1 MTKKST
7 EQFIEKSIKKHGDK
21 YDYSKVNYINN
32 NTNVIIICKEH
43 GEFLQLPKTHKRGNG
58 CKDCGRE
65 KTINSKK
72 SNTNDFIKKSNIKH
86 NNKYDY
92 SKVEYIKANQKVIII
107 CKKHGEFEQTP
118 NGHLDGKG
126 CRNCSTEINS
136 DKLRKTTKQFIE
148 DSIKIHGNTYD
159 YSKVEY
165 KSVGEKV
172 IIICKKH
179 GEFEQTPNSHLSKES
194 GCIKCA
200 GCYKSNTEDF
210 IEKAKKIHDNE
221 YDYSK
226 VEYKNAGEKVIIICK
241 EHGEFEQTPNSH
253 LSKEHGCIKCG
264 YNMYIFSNN
273 NFIIEANKI
282 HNNKYDYSKIDYKK
296 MNEKVM
302 IICNYHGIF
311 EQTPS
316 NHITNKQGCPLCGG
330 HCLSNTTEFI
340 EKSIKKHGD
349 KYDYSKV
356 NYINNNTKVII
367 ICKEHGEYEQ
377 TPQSHLV
384 GYGCKDCGI
393 EAMKTKQKTNFDDF
407 IINANIKHKN
417 KYEYSQMNY
426 INAREKIKII
436 CKEHGE
442 FEQTPDSHLRGCGCP
457 YCKNKTE
464 FILYE
469 YLQKLYEITTQ
480 FKKDWCKN
488 NNTNK
493 YLPFDFCIE
502 NLKIII
508 ELDGRQHFEQVMNWK
523 TPEEQSET
531 DIYKQKCANE
541 NEYSIIR
548 LLQEDV
554 FNDNYNWKTELI
566 NNIEKI
572 KKDNIIQNI
581 YMCKNSEY
589 ENFIN

>member
-1 MTKKST
+1 MSNNT
-7 EQFIEKSIKKHGDK
+7 IEFIKKAKEVHGDK
-21 YDYSKVNYINN
+21 YDYS
-32 NTNVIIICKEH
+32 NVDYKHNLKEVKIICKTH
-43 GEFLQLPKTHKRGNG
+43 GEFLQLPKIHKRGSS
-58 CKDCGRE
+58 CKNCGRD
-65 KTINSKK
+65 KLINSRK
-72 SNTNDFIKKSNIKH
+72 SNTNDFIKKANIIH

-107 CKKHGEFEQTP
+107 CKKHSDFLQTP
-118 NGHLDGKG
+118 NDHLDGKG

-136 DKLRKTTKQFIE
+136 DKQRKTTKQFIE
-148 DSIKIHGNTYD
+148 DSIKIHGNKYD
-159 YSKVEY
+159 YSNVEY

-172 IIICKKH
+172 IIICKEH
-179 GEFEQTPNSHLSKES
+179 GEFKQTPNSHLSQKS

-210 IEKAKKIHDNE
+210 IEKAKKIHDNK

-226 VEYKNAGEKVIIICK
+226 VEYKNAIEKVNIICK
-241 EHGEFEQTPNSH
+241 EHGQFEQTPNGH
-253 LSKEHGCIKCG
+253 LDGRGC
-264 YNMYIFSNN
+264 
-273 NFIIEANKI
+273 NK
-282 HNNKYDYSKIDYKK
+282 
-296 MNEKVM
+296 
-302 IICNYHGIF
+302 
-311 EQTPS
+311 
-316 NHITNKQGCPLCGG
+316 
-330 HCLSNTTEFI
+330 
-340 EKSIKKHGD
+340 
-349 KYDYSKV
+349 
-356 NYINNNTKVII
+356 
-367 ICKEHGEYEQ
+367 
-377 TPQSHLV
+377 
-384 GYGCKDCGI
+384 CGI
-393 EAMKTKQKTNFDDF
+393 ETMKTKQKTNFDDF

-457 YCKNKTE
+457 YCVNKTE

-469 YLQKLYEITTQ
+469 YIQKKYEITKQ

-502 NLKIII
+502 NFKIII

-523 TPEEQSET
+523 TPEEQL
-531 DIYKQKCANE
+531 DNDKYKQKCANE
-541 NEYSIIR
+541 NGYSIIR

-554 FNDNYNWKTELI
+554 FNDKYDWKTELV

-572 KKDNIIQNI
+572 KTDNIIQNI
-581 YMCKNSEY
+581 YMCKNNEY